1 MAFFLFHHSCGRVFL
16 RSHDVALDFLARV
29 GGLYFAKN
37 AKTLARLSVR
47 HSSGFPFG
55 HSLFSFIFPC
65 QLDGSGA
72 THPFFFVSS
81 LIACDLTRS
90 WQYTHIARFLA
101 TTDPPQATAKL
112 WLPPRK
118 NV

>member
-47 HSSGFPFG
+47 HSIRLVFGFLCG
-55 HSLFSFIFPC
+55 QQRLWNVGSLTGDSFFSLKSRQSFLLVI
-65 QLDGSGA
+65 G
-72 THPFFFVSS
+72 
-81 LIACDLTRS
+81 DLLYFTP
-90 WQYTHIARFLA
+90 YICNL
-101 TTDPPQATAKL
+101 
-112 WLPPRK
+112 
-118 NV
+118 